1 MRIQQGV
8 MWDFG
13 ADIINDVSGL
23 TYDPDMTKTI
33 KETGLNVVIMH
44 SRGTPKDMDNL
55 CQYKRYCRRSLFRT
69 CKRVQKAVESGGTA
83 G

>member
-1 MRIQQGV
+1 

-55 CQYKRYCRRSLFRT
+55 CQYKN
-69 CKRVQKAVESGGTA
+69 TA
-83 G
+83 EEVYFELVKKSTKSSRIRGYSRIKL